1 MNEELYKMENME
13 EVHLVLK
20 IFVKYK
26 FPGRDGWMVEFFLNF
41 LDLIGPELVQ
51 MVEQSRIGGHITGTI
66 NHTFIALIPK
76 HSEVGSFTE
85 YKPISLCNLV

>member
-1 MNEELYKMENME
+1 
-13 EVHLVLK
+13 
-20 IFVKYK
+20 
-26 FPGRDGWMVEFFLNF
+26 
-41 LDLIGPELVQ
+41 

-85 YKPISLCNLV
+85 YRPISLYNLVYKFISKIISLRIKLTMSTYITLEKYGFLQDKLIHDAVATT